1 VVPPPLL
8 YILFAN
14 HLIVIWLVS
23 DAKAADREDLFI
35 RKLRQCSQVFDF
47 TDPLGDLKACH
58 RMHPIISISH
68 GICSVSVVEGDQAG
82 STD

>member
-1 VVPPPLL
+1 MVLSHIL

-47 TDPLGDLKACH
+47 TDPLGDLKVCLVLAFNY
-58 RMHPIISISH
+58 MSISL
-68 GICSVSVVEGDQAG
+68 I
-82 STD
+82 STMCL